1 VNNFY
6 RRFKLCLVG
15 AFFCFVF
22 VPLSHFLFNLFEIEL
37 VFRSERAAGS
47 VFRWPLGR
55 WNSRSSRATPYV
67 GDPEIV

>member
-1 VNNFY
+1 MTFY
-6 RRFKLCLVG
+6 CLSYLL
-15 AFFCFVF
+15 FVF
-22 VPLSHFLFNLFEIEL
+22 ASLSHFLFNLFEIEL

-55 WNSRSSRATPYV
+55 WNSRSSRATPCV

>member
-1 VNNFY
+1 MTFY
-6 RRFKLCLVG
+6 CLSYLL
-15 AFFCFVF
+15 FVF
-22 VPLSHFLFNLFEIEL
+22 ASLSHFLFNLFEIEL
-37 VFRSERAAGS
+37 VFHSERAAGS